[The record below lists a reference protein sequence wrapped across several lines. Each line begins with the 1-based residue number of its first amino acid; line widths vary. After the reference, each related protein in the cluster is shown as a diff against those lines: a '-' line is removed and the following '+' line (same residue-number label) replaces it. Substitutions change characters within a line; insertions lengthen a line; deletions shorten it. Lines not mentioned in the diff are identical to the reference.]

1 MDNSGSRFAI
11 GLLILWGAF
20 ILLFV
25 ALHHNGI
32 PNANNPNDALQWL
45 VGEFQDVTGLSG
57 TTPANAGTGAAGSA
71 SNPVPT
77 PTGTE
82 PFDTGVT
89 Q

>member
-32 PNANNPNDALQWL
+32 PGAKNPGDALKWL
-45 VGEFQDVTGLSG
+45 VGEFQTVTGLSDAQA
-57 TTPANAGTGAAGSA
+57 TGTGAAGTVN
-71 SNPVPT
+71 NPAPT

-82 PFDTGVT
+82 PFNTQVT